1 MKNSNWKKK
10 KKKNFQISSFIEKGC
25 EMFVIWS
32 DFNFWREN
40 SYLLEREKEKDFNK
54 VHLLFNCTHLPLFIS
69 FILFLH
75 LFHTNTHFFLLNF
88 FLSFSN
94 NHSPLFS
101 ETFLVGYILTLY
113 RLIDFK

>member
-1 MKNSNWKKK
+1 MGIAFCHFSIYFTLRQYEFFSEKLELEK

-25 EMFVIWS
+25 EMFVIWN

-75 LFHTNTHFFLLNF
+75 LFHT
-88 FLSFSN
+88 
-94 NHSPLFS
+94 
-101 ETFLVGYILTLY
+101 
-113 RLIDFK
+113 